1 MKYIPTDNHLSSTF
15 QKTGKKHT
23 IKNIG
28 KKTIVINY
36 TLYNNGLIVK
46 NKQIKPNDTITIF
59 YLTNTFYSASQSQI
73 LTIELIDLPQKTNS
87 NITNFT
93 EDIAD
98 VILDSKITIFQD
110 DIYNIITPQ
119 EQDYMEHQPPTTK
132 ILVATLMWQRFDLF
146 KKFVKHYHN
155 LGLDVLAIGSE
166 GQESKNLCDQLG
178 CAYIEHPN
186 QPFGS
191 KLNRRLDYFL
201 EHHEYTHILLLGS
214 DDFIDNI
221 VLNKIYENIPSYDII
236 SWSDIYYLDESTGEI
251 LYSEGYKNNKNRK
264 GEPIAPGRCISRKVI
279 QELRGQLWD
288 QNISTS
294 PDSHSWSKLKRFPRQ
309 IMFSCKEIDGILLD
323 VKTNYNK
330 NSFSKISGLDHIT
343 NTSIE
348 EQQRIYNI
356 FEYLDTSYK
365 KSSTSVIDESA
376 QISRKCE
383 IGEFVIIEENVVIGE
398 NTKIGPFSIIRKGGI
413 IGHNCSFTAYCEIRE
428 NVKIGNNTKFGSRC
442 TISANSEIGD
452 NVTIKYG
459 FVLTDTPDLK
469 QGDFKVVGKIDDLT
483 LIGANVTLMPGFSIG
498 KNSIIG
504 ACSQV
509 RNNVG
514 NNEIWFGSPAKLY
527 KNNIDDVE

>member
-1 MKYIPTDNHLSSTF
+1 MKYINTNNHLSSIF
-15 QKTGKKHT
+15 EKTGKKHT

-36 TLYNNGLIVK
+36 TSLNNSLIVK

-59 YLTNTFYSASQSQI
+59 YQSNTFHSASHSQI
-73 LTIELIDLPQKTNS
+73 QTIEIIDLPLKDKLIPPEIINNTDVITHS
-87 NITNFT
+87 EIITNQN
-93 EDIAD
+93 DMYD
-98 VILDSKITIFQD
+98 NILPQKQD
-110 DIYNIITPQ
+110 
-119 EQDYMEHQPPTTK
+119 QDYMEYESQTPK

-146 KKFVKHYHN
+146 TKFVKHYHN

-166 GQESKNLCDQLG
+166 GEESKKLCDQLG

-201 EHHEYTHILLLGS
+201 EHDEYTHILLLGS

-221 VLNKIYENIPSYDII
+221 VLSKIYQNISNYDII
-236 SWSDIYYLDESTGEI
+236 SWSDIYYLDENTGEI
-251 LYSEGYKNNKNRK
+251 LYSEGYKNNPSRR
-264 GEPIAPGRCISRKVI
+264 GEPIAPGRCISKKVI
-279 QELRGQLWD
+279 RELRGQLWD

-309 IMFSCKEIDGILLD
+309 IMFSCKEIGGILLD
-323 VKTNYNK
+323 VKTNVNK
-330 NSFSKISGLDHIT
+330 NTFSKIAGLNHMNNI
-343 NTSIE
+343 SLE
-348 EQQRIYNI
+348 ERSRIDNI

-365 KSSTSVIDESA
+365 KSSTSVIDPSSS
-376 QISRKCE
+376 ISRKCE
-383 IGEFVIIEENVVIGE
+383 IGEFVVIEENVIIGE
-398 NTKIGPFSIIRKGGI
+398 NTKIGPFSIVRKGSV
-413 IGHNCSFTAYCEIRE
+413 IGNNCSFTAYCEIRE

-469 QGDFKVVGKIDDLT
+469 QGDLKVVGKVDDFT
-483 LIGANVTLMPGFSIG
+483 LVGANVTLMPGFSIG

-509 RNNVG
+509 RDNVG
-514 NNEIWFGSPAKLY
+514 DNEIWFGSPAKFH
-527 KNNIDDVE
+527 KNNL